1 MGLGIQSVVKVI
13 QKRTIKVEIKGCTG
27 EKTGRIRI
35 NSKMDEEIGNVIVR
49 RMQVQN
55 HKKGLLFRIR
65 KVRKRKH

>member
-1 MGLGIQSVVKVI
+1 MGLVI
-13 QKRTIKVEIKGCTG
+13 KSIIKIIKKRTIKVEIKECTG

-55 HKKGLLFRIR
+55 HKKELLFRIR